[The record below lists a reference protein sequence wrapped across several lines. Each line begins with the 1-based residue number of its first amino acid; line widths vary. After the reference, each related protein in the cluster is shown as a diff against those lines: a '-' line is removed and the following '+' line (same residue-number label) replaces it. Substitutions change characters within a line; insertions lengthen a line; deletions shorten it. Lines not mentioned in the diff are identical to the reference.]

1 MNMLIAFL
9 FLLTSP
15 HLPSSSASV
24 AVGGSDF
31 AVLLGSEVEMR
42 CSSSFP
48 PPWNKFGPAAGDFR
62 IIGAGGKRHPNW
74 RENRYAFSA
83 AEAEAEIGGGRAE
96 AERDEKAEKT
106 NFLLRI
112 SDVRLSDAGR
122 FVCGS
127 DSPETFVLSVVR

>member
-9 FLLTSP
+9 FLLAFP
-15 HLPSSSASV
+15 HLPSSSASA

-83 AEAEAEIGGGRAE
+83 VEAESGGGRAE